1 MMAVRIW
8 RLIVA
13 LCVYTDI
20 LFFTTAQSE
29 ECECEEFP
37 CTTQRRYEYADFS
50 RKSEDKLPYWEVDLL
65 EPYLLAGINIT
76 WALTADSSLD
86 YSREGMRNKTK
97 IGVFVDGNKIYE
109 YQGTDSDKDYISVPP
124 NTIGQIIRIQ
134 RLLEVPRK
142 NVHDRHYPLMLCQVE
157 VYSCRFGFYG
167 TECEG
172 ICEQPICWNR
182 EICSGVDGSCPPEE
196 PEITVECDSTSFKL
210 ACAFDVVVMILAA
223 VAAKVIP
230 KKKDPPMVPLPAATP
245 EVKEDEEEKE
255 NEGEREGEEEET
267 TV

>member
-50 RKSEDKLPYWEVDLL
+50 RKLNVALGKPVSSSSVHRGTLSSAQPCVVVSGHVTTHLVSDKDRTGICFLTAAEDKLPYWEVDLL

-86 YSREGMRNKTK
+86 YSREG
-97 IGVFVDGNKIYE
+97 
-109 YQGTDSDKDYISVPP
+109 
-124 NTIGQIIRIQ
+124 
-134 RLLEVPRK
+134 
-142 NVHDRHYPLMLCQVE
+142 
-157 VYSCRFGFYG
+157 SCRFGFYG

>member
-86 YSREGMRNKTK
+86 YSREG
-97 IGVFVDGNKIYE
+97 
-109 YQGTDSDKDYISVPP
+109 
-124 NTIGQIIRIQ
+124 
-134 RLLEVPRK
+134 
-142 NVHDRHYPLMLCQVE
+142 
-157 VYSCRFGFYG
+157 SCRFGFYG